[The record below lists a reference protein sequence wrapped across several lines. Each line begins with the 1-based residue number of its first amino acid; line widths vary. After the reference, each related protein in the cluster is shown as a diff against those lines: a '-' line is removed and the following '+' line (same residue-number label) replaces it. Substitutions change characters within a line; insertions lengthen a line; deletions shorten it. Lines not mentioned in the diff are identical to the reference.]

1 MVNSASCCTLSSS
14 NSWASAGVPDVT
26 PGSSLQ
32 STPSVKVFR
41 VPIRRYANT
50 VCVCVLCSWFLAS
63 SLEVTLLSLQYF
75 ALVTE
80 NTNITAI
87 TIGFNSFYHQIS
99 RDGEAGKYLL
109 LHRK

>member
-1 MVNSASCCTLSSS
+1 MPECLGDDFILSRD
-14 NSWASAGVPDVT
+14 ARLLPPV
-26 PGSSLQ
+26 
-32 STPSVKVFR
+32 
-41 VPIRRYANT
+41 YALREGLPRAHQA
-50 VCVCVLCSWFLAS
+50 VREHCLCPCSWFLAS

-80 NTNITAI
+80 NTDITAI

>member
-1 MVNSASCCTLSSS
+1 MPQCLGDDFILSRD
-14 NSWASAGVPDVT
+14 ARLLPPV
-26 PGSSLQ
+26 
-32 STPSVKVFR
+32 
-41 VPIRRYANT
+41 YALREGLPRAHQA
-50 VCVCVLCSWFLAS
+50 VREHCLCLCSWFLAS

-80 NTNITAI
+80 NADISAI

>member
-1 MVNSASCCTLSSS
+1 MISFSH
-14 NSWASAGVPDVT
+14 VT

-50 VCVCVLCSWFLAS
+50 VCVRVH
-63 SLEVTLLSLQYF
+63 
-75 ALVTE
+75 
-80 NTNITAI
+80 TNITAI

>member
-1 MVNSASCCTLSSS
+1 MPECLGNDFILSRD
-14 NSWASAGVPDVT
+14 ARLLPPV
-26 PGSSLQ
+26 
-32 STPSVKVFR
+32 
-41 VPIRRYANT
+41 YA
-50 VCVCVLCSWFLAS
+50 LREGLPRAHQAAS
-63 SLEVTLLSLQYF
+63 SLEVTLTLLSLQYF